1 MLNPIASIEDAQTLA
16 QAIVNTIP
24 EPFIV
29 LDGQL
34 RVLVASRS
42 FYEVFKVD
50 AEQTRG
56 SLLYALGDGQWD
68 IPALRLLLE
77 TIIPERVAMDGFEVE
92 HDFPNVGRRTM
103 LLNARQV
110 VYDDSSDSTIL
121 LAFTDVTMRRAIE
134 REKEELLQQTEELLR
149 QKQILFQEMQHR
161 VANSLQIIAS
171 ILLLKARAVTSEETR
186 HHLQDAHQRVMS
198 VAAVQHHLHATDGID
213 KIEVGSYLSK
223 LCGSLASSMV
233 GDSRPIVIKVAA
245 DAGEIESSE
254 AVSVGLIVT
263 ELLINAIKYAFP
275 TDKAGAEVV
284 VTYEIQ
290 GADWKLTVADNGVGR
305 QPDQAALANSGLGTA
320 VVRAL
325 AEQLGARIE
334 VISSNAGMSISLTR
348 ATFTSQIALA
358 S

>member
-1 MLNPIASIEDAQTLA
+1 MLNPIASIEHAQTLA

-50 AEQTRG
+50 AEHTRG

-77 TIIPERVAMDGFEVE
+77 TIIPERTEMDGFEVE
-92 HDFPNVGRRTM
+92 HDFPNVGHRTM

-110 VYDDSSDSTIL
+110 IYDDNSESTIL

-134 REKEELLQQTEELLR
+134 HEKEELLRQTEELLR

-186 HHLQDAHQRVMS
+186 NHLQDAHQRVMS
-198 VAAVQHHLHATDGID
+198 VAAVQQHLHATDGID
-213 KIEVGSYLSK
+213 RIEVGSYLEK
-223 LCGSLASSMV
+223 LCGSLASSMI
-233 GDSRPIVIKVAA
+233 GDSRPITIKVVA
-245 DAGEIESSE
+245 DQGDIESGE
-254 AVSVGLIVT
+254 AVSIGLIVT

-275 TDKAGAEVV
+275 VDKPGAQVT
-284 VTYEIQ
+284 VTYEVE
-290 GADWKLTVADNGVGR
+290 GSDWRLMVTDNGVGR
-305 QPDQAALANSGLGTA
+305 QTDRRVTANSGLGTA

-325 AEQLGARIE
+325 AEQLGARID
-334 VISSNAGMSISLTR
+334 VVSTDAGMSVSIAR
-348 ATFTSQIALA
+348 ATSAPRVSLA

>member
-1 MLNPIASIEDAQTLA
+1 MLHPIASIEDAQTLA

-42 FYEVFKVD
+42 FCEVFKVD
-50 AEQTRG
+50 AEETRG

-68 IPALRLLLE
+68 IPGLRLLLE
-77 TIIPERVAMDGFEVE
+77 TIIPERAAMDGFEVQ

-110 VYDDSSDSTIL
+110 VYDDGSESTIL
-121 LAFTDVTMRRAIE
+121 LAFTDVTTRRTIE
-134 REKEELLQQTEELLR
+134 REKAELLRQTEELLR

-171 ILLLKARAVTSEETR
+171 ILLLKARAVSSEETR
-186 HHLQDAHQRVMS
+186 NHLQDAHQRVMS

-213 KIEVGSYLSK
+213 RIEVGSYLEK
-223 LCGSLASSMV
+223 LCGSLAASMV
-233 GDSRPIVIKVAA
+233 GDSRPITIKVIAAA
-245 DAGEIESSE
+245 DDIDSSE
-254 AVSVGLIVT
+254 AVSIGLIVT

-275 TDKAGAEVV
+275 TDRAGAQVI
-284 VTYEIQ
+284 VTYEIA
-290 GADWKLTVADNGVGR
+290 GAEWKLSVADNGVGR
-305 QPDQAALANSGLGTA
+305 QTDKTVLANGGLGTA
-320 VVRAL
+320 VVKAL
-325 AEQLGARIE
+325 AEQLGAVIE
-334 VISSNAGMSISLTR
+334 VTSTDAGMRVSVTR
-348 ATFTSQIALA
+348 GAIAPQFLKA